1 MLLTVSGWSIAAL
14 ALMHFCTL
22 EKIMK
27 KLSLLLLTSILLL
40 TGSVFAA
47 PVSREDDKSKGTAKE
62 TTVTGYISDSSCGLK
77 HMEGMGDDK
86 SCTLM
91 CTKGGNGKLVLA
103 DRDGKTVYSL
113 DKAGQAKARDFA
125 GQKVKVTGRVKGKSI
140 SVTSIEAA

>member
-1 MLLTVSGWSIAAL
+1 MMMMMMKRLLPLFVTSMLLL
-14 ALMHFCTL
+14 A
-22 EKIMK
+22 
-27 KLSLLLLTSILLL
+27 
-40 TGSVFAA
+40 GSVFAA
-47 PVSREDDKSKGTAKE
+47 PYSREGGSSNALTAGD

-91 CTKGGNGKLVLA
+91 CTKGGNGKFVLA

>member
-1 MLLTVSGWSIAAL
+1 MMMMKRLLPLFVISMLLL
-14 ALMHFCTL
+14 A
-22 EKIMK
+22 
-27 KLSLLLLTSILLL
+27 
-40 TGSVFAA
+40 GSVFAA
-47 PVSREDDKSKGTAKE
+47 PYSRQGGSSNAATADD

-91 CTKGGNGKLVLA
+91 CTKGGNGKFVLA